1 MEFQTRTDALRAVRE
16 ALPVFR
22 NVSDLCNAAIC
33 TRQQYYRQRT
43 IRAARA
49 DERGR
54 VIGGILGLLAA
65 DVVVLPAFMLSKAAH
80 AGKDSSLLTF
90 LFIAVG
96 FAIWFLTAQ
105 LVRKRFR
112 ARGEAERPEDQTL
125 TARLEN
131 ISNSL
136 VSITQQNQTLI
147 DAMPRD
153 YQNYEAV
160 CFFEQALANGRAD
173 SMQEAINLY
182 EEQLHRMTMEQN
194 SRRAVQEQYLQSQ
207 MIADIQK
214 SSRAAAIN
222 SGIAA
227 TFSVLTFLN
236 RD

>member
-1 MEFQTRTDALRAVRE
+1 MDYQTRTDALRAVRE

-22 NVSDLCNAAIC
+22 NISDLCNAAIC

-96 FAIWFLTAQ
+96 LAVWFLTGQ

-112 ARGEAERPEDQTL
+112 TRSEAERPEDQAL
-125 TARLEN
+125 TARLED

-153 YQNYEAV
+153 YQNFEAV

-173 SMQEAINLY
+173 SMKEAINLY
-182 EEQLHRMTMEQN
+182 EEHLHRMTLEQN
-194 SRRAVQEQYLQSQ
+194 SNRAVQEQYLQSQ
-207 MIADIQK
+207 MVADIQK
-214 SSRAAAIN
+214 SSRTAAIN

-227 TFSVLTFLN
+227 TFSVLAFLN